1 MKNLV
6 KGMFLGAVIGG
17 VIGSVASDEIT
28 DIKNI
33 MKKKLKVKEEQLLVM
48 KMNNEKI
55 TSLYEQKSQF
65 LENEAS
71 SWKNKYHDALIETKN
86 KENEL
91 NKENI
96 KLKEQN
102 FYYSYFYFLKR
113 FFYFYFLQIFFLII
127 YFVLL
132 I

>member
-1 MKNLV
+1 MK
-6 KGMFLGAVIGG
+6 
-17 VIGSVASDEIT
+17 EIT

-102 FYYSYFYFLKR
+102 
-113 FFYFYFLQIFFLII
+113 
-127 YFVLL
+127 
-132 I
+132 